1 MQIIRRLFAALPLL
15 STLAFAQG
23 TLPAAVETTRGE
35 TSLTLDVGFGIRAV
49 PASRVTVPVGE
60 TLRLTGPAS
69 GGRPVQA
76 VHKAPVTL
84 RLDAEVLAAWRSSG
98 KGWQT
103 RAAQALATLAPKLTA

>member
-1 MQIIRRLFAALPLL
+1 MPNKKFKPNADPEMREFEEALLRSIEEGLAGVGRVNTPEQIVARRP
-15 STLAFAQG
+15 
-23 TLPAAVETTRGE
+23 
-35 TSLTLDVGFGIRAV
+35 
-49 PASRVTVPVGE
+49 
-60 TLRLTGPAS
+60 

-103 RAAQALATLAPKLTA
+103 RAAQALATLAPKATA